1 MVDSAEVIEFSDP
14 FNGALV
20 NSALAAA
27 VRWTFEPARADH
39 LAVSSRVILHFRFAP

>member
-1 MVDSAEVIEFSDP
+1 MPIAESAALQEETGDQKDP
-14 FNGALV
+14 
-20 NSALAAA
+20 LAAA